1 MEKTMNK
8 FKGLFAALLTP
19 FNEDESINFDSIKKL
34 VEFNIQNGI
43 DGFYVGGSTGEGLLL
58 SPEERMQ
65 VFECVKEANKGR
77 ATLIAHVGTIS
88 TKDAIRMAKCAEKL
102 EYDAISAVAPYYYGF
117 TLDAILGY
125 YNDIVN
131 STELPMIIYN
141 FPNSGGFA
149 LTKDIANKL
158 FENDKFIGI
167 KHTSSDMFALQQFK
181 HLNREIVVY
190 NGFDETLLAGLGM
203 GADGAIGSTYNF
215 MSKKFKKIM
224 ECFNNGEIEK
234 AKQLQNEAD
243 EIICEMIKYGVFQS
257 EKAILTEMGI
267 DMGQCRKPFLPI
279 TDECRK
285 SMKKIAEKLMN
296 ENE

>member
-1 MEKTMNK
+1 MDK
-8 FKGLFAALLTP
+8 FKGLFSALLTP
-19 FNEDESINFDSIKKL
+19 FNEDGSINFDSLEKL

-65 VFECVKEANKGR
+65 VFECVKKANKGR
-77 ATLIAHVGTIS
+77 ATLIAHVGTIC
-88 TKDAIRMAKCAEKL
+88 TLDAIKMAKKAEEL

-117 TLDAILGY
+117 TLDAVLGY

-131 STELPMIIYN
+131 STSLPMIIYN
-141 FPNSGGFA
+141 FPNSGGFS

-158 FENDKFIGI
+158 FENEKFIGI
-167 KHTSSDMFALQQFK
+167 KHTSGDMFTLNQFK
-181 HLNREIVVY
+181 TLDREIVVY
-190 NGFDETLLAGLGM
+190 NGFDETLLAGLSM

-215 MSKKFKKIM
+215 MGKKFKKIM
-224 ECFNNGEIEK
+224 NCFNSGEIETAK
-234 AKQLQNEAD
+234 ALQNEAN

-267 DMGQCRKPFLPI
+267 DMGQCRPPFMPI
-279 TDECRK
+279 SDECRA
-285 SMKKIAEKLMN
+285 SMKKIAHKIMSED
-296 ENE
+296 